1 MTGATFPFP
10 FSKHLQICIH
20 LPKLFGS
27 SCIMAQLVT
36 TLFVRT
42 IQVFILETSKHTTL
56 SIVMFKRPALA
67 HKTMHTQFLY
77 TGESSEILHSWEFI
91 NPNEKGLV
99 GSVMLDLAFMQFSA
113 AGRGGVANFLFST
126 KQRNGVSLRRMQ
138 RRVVKMSRHLTGLEG
153 ATMRKERSGTMWLR
167 LESKSDGTHVKQIN
181 IGVAY
186 VVKRTL
192 QSDVA
197 VVHRSIIA
205 RRLIASGHG
214 STMVHTE
221 SYQVDFG
228 SQTRARILLVS
239 R

>member
-91 NPNEKGLV
+91 NPNENGLV
-99 GSVMLDLAFMQFSA
+99 ESVMLDLAFMQFGA
-113 AGRGGVANFLFST
+113 AGRGGWQIFCS
-126 KQRNGVSLRRMQ
+126 RRSKGMASAYGGCSAEL
-138 RRVVKMSRHLTGLEG
+138 SRCQ
-153 ATMRKERSGTMWLR
+153 
-167 LESKSDGTHVKQIN
+167 DI
-181 IGVAY
+181 
-186 VVKRTL
+186 L
-192 QSDVA
+192 QD
-197 VVHRSIIA
+197 
-205 RRLIASGHG
+205 
-214 STMVHTE
+214 
-221 SYQVDFG
+221 
-228 SQTRARILLVS
+228 
-239 R
+239 